1 MSLKICVLGSGSK
14 GNCTCVYG
22 EETALLIDIGLP
34 LIRVEKCLRLFSI
47 NPAQVKVLVTHAHS
61 DHVSGICK
69 FVKKY
74 GNVVYATEQTKEEL
88 IVKYDVPS
96 ESIKVISAG
105 DFFVGEFV
113 ISPFKLSHDV
123 PCVGYVIENNGR
135 RIAVATDVGK
145 LSDSNV
151 KKLCGADLVVLE
163 SNHDEDMLLANDKY
177 AYYLKN
183 RILSDKG
190 HLSNES
196 CAECAVRLAKNGVK
210 QIILAHL
217 SQENNLPE
225 LAFSTVRDKLEA
237 NGFCTS
243 SAIRLEVATQD
254 KMSGLYEIV

>member
-14 GNCTCVYG
+14 GNCTCVFG
-22 EETALLIDIGLP
+22 AETALLIDIGLP

-74 GNVVYATEQTKEEL
+74 NNAVYATEQTKEEL

-96 ESIKVISAG
+96 ENIKVISSS

-123 PCVGYVIENNGR
+123 PCVGFVIENNGR
-135 RIAVATDVGK
+135 RVAVATDVGK

-151 KKLCGADLVVLE
+151 KRLCGADLVVLE

-177 AYYLKN
+177 AYYLKS

-196 CAECAVRLAKNGVK
+196 CAECALKLAKNGVK

-243 SAIRLEVATQD
+243 STIRLEVATQD